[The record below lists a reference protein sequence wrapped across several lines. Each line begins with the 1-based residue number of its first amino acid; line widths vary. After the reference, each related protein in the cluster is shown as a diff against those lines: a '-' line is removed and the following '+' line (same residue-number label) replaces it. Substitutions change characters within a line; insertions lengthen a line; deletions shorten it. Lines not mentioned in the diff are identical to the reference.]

1 MITKTIKFLSRNSNK
16 TSHKIN
22 VAKFSTELLTVKGL
36 THEQQ
41 QEIHKVF
48 YNNVK

>member
-1 MITKTIKFLSRNSNK
+1 MITIKKIFSKPTKTI
-16 TSHKIN
+16 HKLN
-22 VAKFSTELLTVKGL
+22 VGKFSTELLTIKGL

-41 QEIHKVF
+41 LEIHKVF

>member
-1 MITKTIKFLSRNSNK
+1 MITKIIKFLSRNSNK
-16 TSHKIN
+16 TSHKLN
-22 VAKFSTELLTVKGL
+22 VGKFSTELLTIKGL

-41 QEIHKVF
+41 KKIHEVF

>member
-1 MITKTIKFLSRNSNK
+1 MITIKKIFSKPTKTTHRL
-16 TSHKIN
+16 N
-22 VAKFSTELLTVKGL
+22 VGKFSTELLTIKGL

-41 QEIHKVF
+41 LEIHKVF